1 MSLTV
6 KPVSG
11 SKGIKA
17 FIDFQHELYAGDTGY
32 VPELYLA
39 QKEMFDTKK
48 YPFYEFGEVYPFIAY
63 RDDKAVGRIVAI
75 VNNRY
80 NEFHKSNVGFFGFFD
95 FVNDVEV
102 AKALYHTAKEKLQSR
117 PMKVRHAISQGYK
130 ISPVQ
135 PKKPE

>member
-80 NEFHKSNVGFFGFFD
+80 NEFHKSNVGTSD
-95 FVNDVEV
+95 S
-102 AKALYHTAKEKLQSR
+102 LILSTMWKLL
-117 PMKVRHAISQGYK
+117 KHCI
-130 ISPVQ
+130 IL
-135 PKKPE
+135 PKKSYNPGAMTN